1 METLSSITNAL
12 SYSARYGPGS
22 VEHGHELLK
31 FSDVLSAQLEEECR
45 RELDKDPLRTAGSL
59 PAARLAPLAAEAR
72 AALREAAGVFRAHFG
87 EGDRRCREAEEKM
100 GQLAL

>member
-12 SYSARYGPGS
+12 SYLARYGPGS

-45 RELDKDPLRTAGSL
+45 RELDKNPRTGSL

-72 AALREAAGVFRAHFG
+72 AALREAAAVFRAHFG

>member
-1 METLSSITNAL
+1 MG
-12 SYSARYGPGS
+12 RYGPGS

-45 RELDKDPLRTAGSL
+45 RELDKDPLRTGSL
-59 PAARLAPLAAEAR
+59 PARLTPLAAEAR

-100 GQLAL
+100 GQLTL